1 LPILAVLFSSNYQHF
16 KNGTVRVTTAQEK
29 LVVRVSLGAAAAASG
44 DLPEPTTE
52 QHWHWRRITGAVLTL
67 CAAALLLYG
76 WLNVESPDAVISPVA
91 ETAPVVITS
100 ESIEAATPELVLEAV
115 QQNPE
120 PEPVPVKTVSTE
132 TAAAEVKP
140 AEIPALSDATV
151 AQKPAVAETALVA
164 ETPAEAGAP
173 LFSADT
179 GVLRLALLTNE
190 TPSAKARSLGEQI
203 DAAAVPQLALYSE
216 VKGLNG
222 QNIEHRWY
230 YEGKLMTRIKL
241 PVKLDYWRTYSRK
254 EFDAG
259 QKGEWR
265 VEILDPQQNL
275 LFSHHFH
282 YQ

>member
-1 LPILAVLFSSNYQHF
+1 VE
-16 KNGTVRVTTAQEK
+16 VTTAQEK

-52 QHWHWRRITGAVLTL
+52 QHWHWRRIAGAVLTL

-91 ETAPVVITS
+91 ETAPTVITA
-100 ESIEAATPELVLEAV
+100 ESIEAVTPELVLEAV

-120 PEPVPVKTVSTE
+120 PQPDKTAGTEIAATEVVKPVEVPVL
-132 TAAAEVKP
+132 P
-140 AEIPALSDATV
+140 NATV
-151 AQKPAVAETALVA
+151 TPQPVVAEPALVA
-164 ETPAEAGAP
+164 ETQAEAGAP

-203 DAAAVPQLALYSE
+203 DAAAIPQLALYSE

>member
-1 LPILAVLFSSNYQHF
+1 M
-16 KNGTVRVTTAQEK
+16 TTAQEK
-29 LVVRVSLGAAAAASG
+29 LVVRVSLGAAAAAPG
-44 DLPEPTTE
+44 DLPAPITE
-52 QHWHWRRITGAVLTL
+52 QHWHWRRIAGAVFTL

-76 WLNVESPDAVISPVA
+76 WLHIESPDAELNPAV
-91 ETAPVVITS
+91 ETAPVVITT
-100 ESIEAATPELVLEAV
+100 ESIESTTPELVLEV
-115 QQNPE
+115 VPQNSE
-120 PEPVPVKTVSTE
+120 PEPSPAQAEIATATEETAQPAAVANSAAEPPVLTTE
-132 TAAAEVKP
+132 TDL
-140 AEIPALSDATV
+140 IV
-151 AQKPAVAETALVA
+151 ADT
-164 ETPAEAGAP
+164 GAP
-173 LFSADT
+173 LFSAET

-216 VKGLNG
+216 VQGLNG
-222 QNIEHRWY
+222 QNIEHLWY

-282 YQ
+282 YH

>member
-1 LPILAVLFSSNYQHF
+1 M
-16 KNGTVRVTTAQEK
+16 TTAQEK

-44 DLPEPTTE
+44 DLPVSTTE
-52 QHWHWRRITGAVLTL
+52 QHWHWRRIAGAVLTL

-76 WLNVESPDAVISPVA
+76 WLNVESPDAVISPLA

-115 QQNPE
+115 QPNPE
-120 PEPVPVKTVSTE
+120 PEPATDKVVSTE

-140 AEIPALSDATV
+140 AEAAMFSNSTV
-151 AQKPAVAETALVA
+151 TPQPVAAGTALVA
-164 ETPAEAGAP
+164 ETPIEAGAA
-173 LFSADT
+173 LFSSDT

-190 TPSAKARSLGEQI
+190 TPSAKARSLGEKI

-222 QNIEHRWY
+222 QNIEHLWY

-282 YQ
+282 YH

>member
-1 LPILAVLFSSNYQHF
+1 ME
-16 KNGTVRVTTAQEK
+16 VTTAQEK
-29 LVVRVSLGAAAAASG
+29 LVVRVSLGAAAASG

-52 QHWHWRRITGAVLTL
+52 QHWHWRRIAGAVLTL

-91 ETAPVVITS
+91 ETAPAVMTT
-100 ESIEAATPELVLEAV
+100 ESIEAGTPELVLEAV

-120 PEPVPVKTVSTE
+120 PEPLPVKTASTE
-132 TAAAEVKP
+132 TIAAEVKP
-140 AEIPALSDATV
+140 AEIPVLSGAAVTP
-151 AQKPAVAETALVA
+151 QPAISEVALVTEAMA
-164 ETPAEAGAP
+164 ESGTP
-173 LFSADT
+173 LFSAET

-190 TPSAKARSLGEQI
+190 TPSAKARSLGEKV
-203 DAAAVPQLALYSE
+203 DAASVPQLALYSE

-222 QNIEHRWY
+222 QSIEHLWY

-241 PVKLDYWRTYSRK
+241 PVKMDYWRTYSRK
-254 EFDAG
+254 EFDAS

>member
-1 LPILAVLFSSNYQHF
+1 M
-16 KNGTVRVTTAQEK
+16 TTAQEK

-52 QHWHWRRITGAVLTL
+52 QHWHWRRIAGAIVAL

-76 WLNVESPDAVISPVA
+76 WLNVESPDTVMSPVA
-91 ETAPVVITS
+91 ETAPVVITT
-100 ESIEAATPELVLEAV
+100 ESVEVATPELVLEAV

-120 PEPVPVKTVSTE
+120 PEPVSVE
-132 TAAAEVKP
+132 TAAEVKP
-140 AEIPALSDATV
+140 AEIPALSDAALIPQPV
-151 AQKPAVAETALVA
+151 VAETALVA
-164 ETPAEAGAP
+164 ESQADTGAP
-173 LFSADT
+173 LFAADT

-190 TPSAKARSLGEQI
+190 TPSANARSLGDQI
-203 DAAAVPQLALYSE
+203 EAASVPQLALYSE

-222 QNIEHRWY
+222 QNIEHLWY

-254 EFDAG
+254 EFDPG

>member
-1 LPILAVLFSSNYQHF
+1 
-16 KNGTVRVTTAQEK
+16 VTTAQEK
-29 LVVRVSLGAAAAASG
+29 LVVRVSLGAAAASG

-52 QHWHWRRITGAVLTL
+52 QHWHWRRIAGAVLTL

-76 WLNVESPDAVISPVA
+76 WLNVESPDAVAPPVVA
-91 ETAPVVITS
+91 TTPVVITA
-100 ESIEAATPELVLEAV
+100 ESVDVVTPELVLEAV

-120 PEPVPVKTVSTE
+120 PEPVPVKTASAGT
-132 TAAAEVKP
+132 EVKP
-140 AEIPALSDATV
+140 AEIPALSDTTV
-151 AQKPAVAETALVA
+151 TLKPSVADVALVA
-164 ETPAEAGAP
+164 ETPAEVGAP
-173 LFSADT
+173 LFSAET

-203 DAAAVPQLALYSE
+203 DSATVPQLALYSE

-222 QNIEHRWY
+222 QHIEHLWY

>member
-1 LPILAVLFSSNYQHF
+1 
-16 KNGTVRVTTAQEK
+16 VTTAQEK
-29 LVVRVSLGAAAAASG
+29 LVVRVSLGAAATASG
-44 DLPEPTTE
+44 DLPEPKAE
-52 QHWHWRRITGAVLTL
+52 QHWLWRRIAGAALTL
-67 CAAALLLYG
+67 CAATLLLYG
-76 WLNVESPDAVISPVA
+76 WLNVESPDAVISPLA
-91 ETAPVVITS
+91 ETAPVVITT

-120 PEPVPVKTVSTE
+120 PEPVPVKAVSTE
-132 TAAAEVKP
+132 TAAPEVKP
-140 AEIPALSDATV
+140 AEVSVASNATV
-151 AQKPAVAETALVA
+151 TQQPVAVETALVA
-164 ETPAEAGAP
+164 ETSAEVGAP
-173 LFSADT
+173 LFSADS

-190 TPSAKARSLGEQI
+190 SPSAKARSLGEQI
-203 DAAAVPQLALYSE
+203 DAATVPQLALYSE

-222 QNIEHRWY
+222 QNIEHLWY

>member
-1 LPILAVLFSSNYQHF
+1 M
-16 KNGTVRVTTAQEK
+16 TTAQEK
-29 LVVRVSLGAAAAASG
+29 LVVRVSLGAAAASG

-52 QHWHWRRITGAVLTL
+52 QHWHWRRIVGAVLTL
-67 CAAALLLYG
+67 CAAVLLLYG
-76 WLNVESPDAVISPVA
+76 WLNVESPDAAANPVA
-91 ETAPVVITS
+91 ETAPVVITA
-100 ESIEAATPELVLEAV
+100 ESVEAATPELVLEAV

-120 PEPVPVKTVSTE
+120 PEPAQVLSTE
-132 TAAAEVKP
+132 TASTDAVKP
-140 AEIPALSDATV
+140 AEVPSSSDRIEAPEPV
-151 AQKPAVAETALVA
+151 ATALVT
-164 ETPAEAGAP
+164 ETQPEAGAP
-173 LFSADT
+173 LFTADT

-190 TPSAKARSLGEQI
+190 IPSAKARSLGAQI
-203 DAAAVPQLALYSE
+203 DAAAIPQLALYSE

-222 QNIEHRWY
+222 QTIEHRWY

-254 EFDAG
+254 VFDSS